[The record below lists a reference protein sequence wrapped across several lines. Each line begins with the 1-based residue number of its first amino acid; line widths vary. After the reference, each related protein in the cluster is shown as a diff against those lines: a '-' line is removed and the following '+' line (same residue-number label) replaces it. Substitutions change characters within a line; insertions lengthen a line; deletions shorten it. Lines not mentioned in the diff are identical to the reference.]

1 MIGLVTALIGD
12 LAGLLGCVMDIPGP
26 ITAITFVA
34 LGTSLPD
41 TFASKTAAEQD
52 PYADASVGNVTGS
65 NSVNVF
71 LGLGLPWCIGSI
83 YWLCVGRNKKWD
95 DKYGIEF
102 ISEYP
107 KGGVFL
113 VIGGDLGF
121 SVIVFTICA
130 VVCIFLLLLRRKF
143 FGGELGGPTIPKFAS
158 SAFLVFLWFI
168 YVGLSSWKVL
178 NGDKKC

>member
-1 MIGLVTALIGD
+1 
-12 LAGLLGCVMDIPGP
+12 
-26 ITAITFVA
+26 
-34 LGTSLPD
+34 
-41 TFASKTAAEQD
+41 
-52 PYADASVGNVTGS
+52 
-65 NSVNVF
+65 
-71 LGLGLPWCIGSI
+71 
-83 YWLCVGRNKKWD
+83 
-95 DKYGIEF
+95 
-102 ISEYP
+102 
-107 KGGVFL
+107 